1 MHRRCRRHSFIQLR
15 QSLWSGLAGD
25 DSGNTYCVCGRT
37 NFKESLAKWISLVSL
52 MWRFIVCRRNTFFY
66 RETAAQRL
74 YWIMGWMLNY
84 VAEDW
89 MGEHFHHNS
98 KHDHTFVTGQE
109 QWTLCS
115 KVYPRLLWTPGDIRT
130 STCVLLPVLKV
141 KQQSLI
147 TTTHQPR
154 FGLLEPQ
161 DNALAFSRSLCMS
174 VVLNSLSFGKQ
185 NFNCGASSI
194 TTDKT

>member
-15 QSLWSGLAGD
+15 QNLWSGLAGD
-25 DSGNTYCVCGRT
+25 DSGNTYCVCGRI

-66 RETAAQRL
+66 REAAAQRL

-147 TTTHQPR
+147 TIQHINHDSVYWSLRTMP
-154 FGLLEPQ
+154 L
-161 DNALAFSRSLCMS
+161 RSLGPCVCRSFWILLVS
-174 VVLNSLSFGKQ
+174 VNKTSIAVLHR
-185 NFNCGASSI
+185 
-194 TTDKT
+194 